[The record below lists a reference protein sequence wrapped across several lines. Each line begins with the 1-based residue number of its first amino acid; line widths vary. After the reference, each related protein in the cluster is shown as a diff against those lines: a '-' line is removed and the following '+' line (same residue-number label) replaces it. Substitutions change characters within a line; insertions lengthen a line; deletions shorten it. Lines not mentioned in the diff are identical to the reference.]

1 MTMLELRSTGTSTLP
16 LPPNRSLNK
25 ITAKEEMFILEYKIL
40 DNNFVEIENYF
51 IKNPIA
57 YSKYNKGI
65 EKAYK
70 VNL

>member
-1 MTMLELRSTGTSTLP
+1 
-16 LPPNRSLNK
+16 
-25 ITAKEEMFILEYKIL
+25 MFILEYKIL